1 MSARKPSSPVA
12 AAKPPKLTST
22 SDMLHALWG
31 KARSQMTAE
40 DVAAYASSM
49 SLVHPKITSLQMV
62 VEQMTDQITGQDGTP
77 SPMLASELLYP
88 LFELTSQLD
97 TLAAMAFIS
106 SEAAFELANP
116 DLFQPGGPLHSKPVA
131 DHGAR

>member
-1 MSARKPSSPVA
+1 MSARKPSSPA
-12 AAKPPKLTST
+12 AADKPPKLRST
-22 SDMLHALWG
+22 SDMLHDLWG
-31 KARSQMTAE
+31 KARPQMTVE

-49 SLVHPKITSLQMV
+49 SLVHPKITTLQML

-77 SPMLASELLYP
+77 SPMMASELLYP
-88 LFELTSQLD
+88 LFELTSQLE

-131 DHGAR
+131 GHGAR

>member
-22 SDMLHALWG
+22 SDMLHALWD
-31 KARSQMTAE
+31 KARPQMTVE
-40 DVAAYASSM
+40 DVAAYAASM
-49 SLVHPKITSLQMV
+49 SLVHPKITSLQML

-77 SPMLASELLYP
+77 SPMMASELLYP
-88 LFELTSQLD
+88 LFELTSQLE

-116 DLFQPGGPLHSKPVA
+116 ELFQPGGPLHNQPVA
-131 DHGAR
+131 GNGAR